1 MENKSGENSDN
12 LKEFQEKSGG
22 KYPRKTNQ
30 GKIQII
36 PRNFK
41 KNPGKYPRKA
51 NQGKIQIISR
61 NFRKN
66 QGENIQGKQ
75 IRERFDNFKEF

>member
-12 LKEFQEKSGG
+12 FKEFQEISCR
-22 KYPRKTNQ
+22 KYPW
-30 GKIQII
+30 
-36 PRNFK
+36 
-41 KNPGKYPRKA
+41 KA